1 MDGDL
6 EQRLNKIVAKMA
18 GELAK
23 EFPDKIDAPTAVDLL
38 QEAIRPSLTLPRP
51 KGSSQ
56 GARKCPKCGFES
68 GG

>member
-38 QEAIRPSLTLPRP
+38 KEAIRPSLTIPR
-51 KGSSQ
+51 
-56 GARKCPKCGFES
+56 R
-68 GG
+68 

>member
-38 QEAIRPSLTLPRP
+38 KEAIRPSLTIPRP
-51 KGSSQ
+51 KGSSE
-56 GARKCPKCGFES
+56 GTRKCPNCGFIA